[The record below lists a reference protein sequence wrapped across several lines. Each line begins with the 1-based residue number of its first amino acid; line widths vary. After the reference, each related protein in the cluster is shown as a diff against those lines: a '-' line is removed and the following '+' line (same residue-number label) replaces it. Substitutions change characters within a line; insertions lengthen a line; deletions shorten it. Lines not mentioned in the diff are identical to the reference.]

1 MVILAVNCI
10 ACIYLCYFIK
20 FIFVLFTSHPRLDPV
35 PVHHPIQRLIP
46 RTHPGPFHK
55 ERLVTC
61 LTFES
66 SDIYVTTHN
75 RRLFCCHRNLDQR
88 DRSPRLRHS
97 LNATSSLSNQ
107 SSKRSQSLPGRSK
120 LSKLLGTQAMVGI
133 FDSYVY
139 HFSQLNQF
147 ARVMR
152 NRDSHKI

>member
-1 MVILAVNCI
+1 MRQKTLYVTNIHIQGICMEKKTFFVLFFLFFRI
-10 ACIYLCYFIK
+10 AFMLLDQISRWSLSSFKWLFWQLIASHV
-20 FIFVLFTSHPRLDPV
+20 FIFFTLFSSFFFLFTSHPRLDPV
-35 PVHHPIQRLIP
+35 PVHHAIQRLIP

-97 LNATSSLSNQ
+97 LNATSSL
-107 SSKRSQSLPGRSK
+107 
-120 LSKLLGTQAMVGI
+120 
-133 FDSYVY
+133 
-139 HFSQLNQF
+139 
-147 ARVMR
+147 
-152 NRDSHKI
+152 